1 MDALVDTDLS
11 DHTCGWGPGS
21 ANHYAVDA
29 QTFAHDFQADYLK
42 VDFCGAWSGN
52 VSGRTLPE
60 SCGAGALGAGGDLH
74 HANTTV
80 ANATAW
86 CLASAECGGFTT
98 DAPHAS
104 ACDESNTTVRKIYF
118 KVSCHDIAAI
128 WVAFFSRCQRS
139 LLTGA
144 AGVEHEQRGG
154 IQRLVF

>member
-1 MDALVDTDLS
+1 M
-11 DHTCGWGPGS
+11 
-21 ANHYAVDA
+21 
-29 QTFAHDFQADYLK
+29 
-42 VDFCGAWSGN
+42 DFCGAWSGN

-74 HANTTV
+74 QSNTTV

-104 ACDESNTTVRKIYF
+104 ACDASNTTVRKIYF

-128 WVAFFSRCQRS
+128 WRAFFSRCQWYRC
-139 LLTGA
+139 
-144 AGVEHEQRGG
+144 
-154 IQRLVF
+154 